1 MYNIY
6 IIMES
11 EFNKEN
17 KTLTINIKNKK
28 RWLVIND
35 IINNLLLETYNDELN
50 LLKEKLEKYEHKKK
64 K

>member
-1 MYNIY
+1 
-6 IIMES
+6 MES